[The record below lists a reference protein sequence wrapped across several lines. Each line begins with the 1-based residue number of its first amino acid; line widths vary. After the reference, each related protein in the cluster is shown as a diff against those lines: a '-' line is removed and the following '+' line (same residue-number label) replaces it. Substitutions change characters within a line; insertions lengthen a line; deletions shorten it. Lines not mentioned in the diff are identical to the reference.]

1 MFLETLAMN
10 ATQTDFSALMGGS
23 ILAMLAGFVFVAFII
38 SIGLYIYTS
47 FAYMAIAKK
56 AKQSS
61 PGLAWIPMV
70 GPAIIAF
77 RSSKMH
83 WWPWLIL
90 IGIFIP
96 LISAYANLAFFIF
109 FVVWRWKLMEE
120 IKKPGWWS
128 LLMIIPVVNLVM
140 MGIAA
145 WSKD

>member
-10 ATQTDFSALMGGS
+10 ASTDMTNIMGGS
-23 ILAMLAGFVFVAFII
+23 LLAMFAGFVFVAFII

-47 FAYMAIAKK
+47 FAYMTIAKK

-61 PGLAWIPMV
+61 PGLAWIPVV

-96 LISAYANLAFFIF
+96 LISTYANLAFFIF
-109 FVVWRWKLMEE
+109 FVVWRWRLMEE

-128 LLMIIPVVNLVM
+128 LLMIIPIVNLIM

-145 WSKD
+145 WNKD